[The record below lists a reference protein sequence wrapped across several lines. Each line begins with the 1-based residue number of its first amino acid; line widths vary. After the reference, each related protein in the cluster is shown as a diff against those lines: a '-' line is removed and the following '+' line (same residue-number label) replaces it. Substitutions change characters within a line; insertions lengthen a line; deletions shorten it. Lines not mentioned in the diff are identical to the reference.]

1 MFYDPFIAGARK
13 KLFKGLDDAG
23 KDPNALKERI
33 EMLSHHVCDEH
44 KWDGG
49 QCDFHSL
56 RECSCGECAD
66 GNLNCNGKEY
76 KPRLKLSCPH
86 HTLAYRIELNNR
98 SKQAEKVIDK
108 DLGRG
113 HTNQLESANNALIR
127 FRKKNWNIKRVHYHA
142 STNLGLLES
151 NLTVMHKMKGIRY
164 HWLPELYEELGVPDF
179 DGVKAYYKIKNRARE
194 KLCLKRQ
201 TTEHKKQRYTAKH
214 YHRFTEQLQDRN
226 TTSSIAPN
234 QR

>member
-1 MFYDPFIAGARK
+1 M
-13 KLFKGLDDAG
+13 FKGLDDAG
-23 KDPNALKERI
+23 KDPNALKER
-33 EMLSHHVCDEH
+33 LSYHVCDEH
-44 KWDGG
+44 EWDE
-49 QCDFHSL
+49 SL
-56 RECSCGECAD
+56 RECSRAECAD

-76 KPRLKLSCPH
+76 KTRRKLSCPY

-98 SKQAEKVIDK
+98 SKQAEKVIYK

-127 FRKKNWNIKRVHYHA
+127 FRKKNWNIKQVHCHA

-151 NLTVMHKMKGIRY
+151 NLTFMHMMKGIQY

-179 DGVKAYYKIKNRARE
+179 DGVKAYYKMKNRARE
-194 KLCLKRQ
+194 KLHFIRQ
-201 TTEHKKQRYTAKH
+201 TTEHKSNNILPNTIVLLSNYK
-214 YHRFTEQLQDRN
+214 DSN
-226 TTSSIAPN
+226 TTSSIATN